1 MGKVSIWSRSLA
13 GALAVWFSFVMAAP
27 ALLHSCSRDVASM
40 VVTGAGA
47 GHAHDGARHSDHRSP
62 EAPTRCQCLGSCAVS
77 TSAVLSG
84 GTTVPVAVTAPLS
97 AEALPATAD
106 VVALARMDHSQ
117 PFATAPPLHLG

>member
-1 MGKVSIWSRSLA
+1 MRTMSGWSRSLA
-13 GALAVWFSFVMAAP
+13 GVLAVWFGLVMAAP
-27 ALLHSCSRDVASM
+27 ALLHSCPKGLTGAAM
-40 VVTGAGA
+40 TGAGE
-47 GHAHDGARHSDHRSP
+47 GHAHHGAGHSDHRSP

-84 GTTVPVAVTAPLS
+84 GTTVPVAVPAPLS

-106 VVALARMDHSQ
+106 VAAIARMDHSQ